1 MKFLIDNALSPVL
14 SNALQA
20 AGYDSKHVRDYQ
32 MQAAA
37 DVEILARA
45 KIEERIVVSADTDFG
60 TLLSQS
66 GQSTPSAILIRR
78 LGDRHPSKQAAIL
91 IANLPALK
99 DDLLAG
105 AVVVIDENRVRI
117 RRLPV

>member
-1 MKFLIDNALSPVL
+1 
-14 SNALQA
+14 
-20 AGYDSKHVRDYQ
+20 VRDYR

-37 DVEILARA
+37 DIDILARA
-45 KIEERIVVSADTDFG
+45 KAEQRIVVSADTDFG

-66 GQSTPSAILIRR
+66 GESTPSAILIRR

-91 IANLPALK
+91 IANLPVLE

-105 AVVVIDENRVRI
+105 SVVVIDENRVRI